1 MEHLLIFSAPSGAG
15 KTTIVNYLLAQ
26 FPQLSFSISATSRP
40 RRGDEKDGEHYY
52 FMDINN
58 FEQYPLED
66 ELVGDYVDYLI
77 DNMKVNLMF
86 YEGKPIGIN
95 LPTFVV
101 LEVAET
107 EPNFKGDTVSGS
119 GKPAIMETGLR
130 VTVPM
135 FIKTGEKLKVDTRTG
150 EYIERA

>member
-1 MEHLLIFSAPSGAG
+1 
-15 KTTIVNYLLAQ
+15 
-26 FPQLSFSISATSRP
+26 
-40 RRGDEKDGEHYY
+40 
-52 FMDINN
+52 
-58 FEQYPLED
+58 
-66 ELVGDYVDYLI
+66 
-77 DNMKVNLMF
+77 MKVNLMF

-95 LPTFVV
+95 LSTFVV

-135 FIKTGEKLKVDTRTG
+135 FIKAGEKLKVDTRTG